1 MYKVFFNHK
10 PIFLT
15 TSLEIN
21 SDTTPLLH
29 IKFCSQDKILKAIKN
44 KKTTAIYLYHRR
56 EEKLWE
62 HFLKYFPKIEAA
74 GGLVKHADGRIL
86 MIYRNDKWDLPK
98 GKKEKKEVLIDAA
111 VREVMEETAVADLI
125 VTKPLPITYHIFSR
139 NGRYRLKKTYW
150 YLMKTTYAGP
160 LSPQT
165 DEGIEKAVWKNSK
178 EIPSLLDNAYE
189 NIKIHFEQEGV
200 LS

>member
-29 IKFCSQDKILKAIKN
+29 IKFSSQDKILKAIKN
-44 KKTTAIYLYHRR
+44 KKTTAICLYHRR
-56 EEKLWE
+56 EEKLWK
-62 HFLKYFPKIEAA
+62 HFLKCFPKIEAA

-150 YLMKTTYAGP
+150 YLMKTSYAGP